1 MVWASLDDGF
11 CDHPK
16 VEALSDAAFRLHV
29 AAICYCAR
37 LLTDGHVSLE
47 RVPRLVRRY
56 RPKLLAE
63 LVDGGVWHRCGH
75 RCASCPQPA
84 EGSVYLHDFLA
95 VPNRSKA
102 QVQRDR
108 ENNRRSKE
116 LHSDPAL
123 VAAIRERD
131 GDRCRYCGR
140 EVNWK
145 DRRGAG
151 GATYDHVDPKG
162 GNSLDNVVVAC
173 RACNSRKMSRTPVE
187 AAMHLVPIQVQ
198 SQNGSKSD
206 LGHRTQPP
214 LPSAPLVSKDLS
226 DTHVGGIGPDDEIK
240 QEARRRLSLA
250 GNVRN
255 PDAWLTTVEA
265 QLRREG
271 WKPPRSAL
279 PDVDAVIA
287 DHQVP
292 EDQCAPPPAELTR
305 AHRRDHGMPPGDDAA

>member
-56 RPKLLAE
+56 RPKLLVE

-108 ENNRRSKE
+108 ERAADRQRRLRDS
-116 LHSDPAL
+116 
-123 VAAIRERD
+123 REQSRRD
-131 GDRCRYCGR
+131 SPGDF
-140 EVNWK
+140 
-145 DRRGAG
+145 A
-151 GATYDHVDPKG
+151 
-162 GNSLDNVVVAC
+162 
-173 RACNSRKMSRTPVE
+173 RT
-187 AAMHLVPIQVQ
+187 
-198 SQNGSKSD
+198 NGSS
-206 LGHRTQPP
+206 HTAPSPP
-214 LPSAPLVSKDLS
+214 LPCREDLS
-226 DTHVGGIGPDDEIK
+226 DTHVPPQSALTDDHRAAEADRRTADRAARGG
-240 QEARRRLSLA
+240 LT
-250 GNVRN
+250 N
-255 PDAWLTTVEA
+255 PDAYRASILADLHRT
-265 QLRREG
+265 G
-271 WKPPRSAL
+271 WTPIPSPQSAL
-279 PDVDAVIA
+279 PDGAAVIA
-287 DHQVP
+287 DHRAP